1 MRALAIWSGALVG
14 LLTILIGSLIP
25 AAILLP
31 APPQVVDLPV
41 SWQVPALLLC
51 AMVSG
56 PRAGVIASVAY
67 LTVGLGDLQVFQGG
81 GGMSY
86 VLEPGFGYLAGFVP
100 AAWLTGRLAQQDGM
114 GDVIKLSASAV
125 AGLIVLQGCGLVN
138 LLLGAALNRWD
149 PSLLELLIQYS
160 IGPLPGQLLLCIS
173 AAVLAV
179 VLRRLLVVDP

>member
-1 MRALAIWSGALVG
+1 MG

-31 APPQVVDLPV
+31 APLQVVDLPV

-81 GGMSY
+81 GGMAY
-86 VLEPGFGYLAGFVP
+86 VLEPSFGYLAGFVP

-125 AGLIVLQGCGLVN
+125 AGLIVLQGCGVVN